1 MTAAETSRE
10 AYHSIEPETLGRKQ
24 RAVYAF
30 IAKYGP
36 INNRELSELTGWPV
50 NQITPRVLEL
60 RSPPLEL
67 VVSAGLRIDPIT
79 GKRAER
85 WRVRA

>member
-1 MTAAETSRE
+1 MSASETSRE
-10 AYHSIEPETLGRKQ
+10 AYHSIEPELGRKQ

-30 IAKYGP
+30 VRKYGP
-36 INNRELSELTGWPV
+36 VNNRELSELTGWPV

-60 RSPPLEL
+60 RRPPLEM
-67 VVSAGLRIDPIT
+67 VVSAGLAVDPVT

-85 WRVRA
+85 WTVRE